1 MHKRD
6 LERGILTQRP
16 TLDITR
22 SNWCQVRVQV
32 DKVRFHFTQSAVR
45 GSPLA
50 VIMGLV
56 STQGQHIPCRELQVL
71 CPVMCLLAEDSYQSR
86 EEPEVVSRSE
96 PRTPRRFFHFSE
108 TMRDMLV
115 LEHGS

>member
-1 MHKRD
+1 LKSTSYDEAIDVVTD
-6 LERGILTQRP
+6 LREGG
-16 TLDITR
+16 D
-22 SNWCQVRVQV
+22 
-32 DKVRFHFTQSAVR
+32 VR

-56 STQGQHIPCRELQVL
+56 STQGQHIPCREFQVL
-71 CPVMCLLAEDSYQSR
+71 CPVICLLAEDSYQSR
-86 EEPEVVSRSE
+86 EEPEVVSQSE

-115 LEHGS
+115 REHGS